1 MKKIIMRIL
10 IIIAVCALCL
20 AYVRHHTIVS
30 AELVEDN
37 GDTYIISFDGEL
49 HIYER

>member
-1 MKKIIMRIL
+1 MKKIIVRL
-10 IIIAVCALCL
+10 LAIATVCALFI